1 MSRIVLVAG
10 LILLLA
16 VSLIAGLFAGRWQP
30 QPETGASDGTPVEVI
45 ATITLPDWARS
56 PLPDFSQYTVID
68 ERKEAFFDYLFP
80 RIVLAN
86 KAVLDLRQHLRELQ
100 AKDELTQRDRDWL
113 QFHAERLRVVGETGS
128 DEQMDGLAL
137 RLDVVAP
144 SLMLAQA
151 ANESS
156 WGTSRFATLGNNL
169 FGQWCWSEGC
179 GHVPARRPDGARHEV
194 AHYDYPY
201 RSIRS
206 YIANLNRHEA
216 YEDLRDVRA
225 DQRQAGDGTDGLVLA
240 EGLESY
246 SERGMAYVREIQSM
260 INFNQ
265 LSDYDAE
272 FRRLLAA
279 DDLMQELDNR
289 VADYERRFSATGI
302 VTENN
307 GQ

>member
-1 MSRIVLVAG
+1 MPRIVLVAG
-10 LILLLA
+10 LILLLV
-16 VSLIAGLFAGRWQP
+16 VSLITGWSIGRWQLH
-30 QPETGASDGTPVEVI
+30 PEADTAPEVVAMVE
-45 ATITLPDWARS
+45 LPDWANT
-56 PLPDFSQYTVID
+56 PLPDFSQYQVID

-86 KAVLDLRQHLRELQ
+86 KAVLDLREHLRGLQ
-100 AKDELTQRDRDWL
+100 AKDELTAQDLEWL
-113 QFHAERLRVVGETGS
+113 QSQADRLRVPGENGS
-128 DEQMDGLAL
+128 NEQMKALAL

-156 WGTSRFATLGNNL
+156 WGTSRFATRGNNL
-169 FGQWCWSEGC
+169 FGQWCWTEGC
-179 GHVPARRPDGARHEV
+179 GHVPERRPDGARHEV

-216 YEDLRDVRA
+216 YGELRDVRA
-225 DQRQAGDGTDGLVLA
+225 GQRQAGDGADGLQLA

-246 SERGMAYVREIQSM
+246 SERGTAYVREIQAM

-272 FRRLLAA
+272 FRRLLAS
-279 DDLMQELDNR
+279 DDLMAELDAR
-289 VADYERRFSATGI
+289 VADYEARF
-302 VTENN
+302 N
-307 GQ
+307 GADPD